1 MKKLIFLFLS
11 VLIVIMVASC
21 KEEEPAVEPEPYYPP
36 MLNQSVVD
44 LSKVINVK
52 PYGET
57 IALRIRRSSIRYI
70 VSDAL
75 AEVKSVSVGIVDSVA
90 YNSDPN
96 YVDYRIRIRASKNSL
111 WYVIYNHVAQVKVK
125 AGDIVVAGTVLGS
138 VGTGN
143 LVDLQAN
150 KISFE
155 SSGVKYESTVCP
167 SGLFHGTV
175 SAAHDQLISRL
186 GISSQLCNYG
196 SVLPYYSEPWR
207 N

>member
-11 VLIVIMVASC
+11 VLIVIMVPSC
-21 KEEEPAVEPEPYYPP
+21 KEEEPAAEPEPYYPP
-36 MLNQSVVD
+36 MLNQPVVD
-44 LSKVINVK
+44 LSKVINIK

-57 IALRIRRSSIRYI
+57 VATRVRRSAIRYI

-96 YVDYRIRIRASKNSL
+96 YVDYRVRIRAGKTSL
-111 WYVIYNHVAQVKVK
+111 WYIIYNHVAQVKVK
-125 AGDIVVAGTVLGS
+125 TGDIVVAGTVLGS

-175 SAAHDQLISRL
+175 SAAHDQMISRI
-186 GISSQLCNYG
+186 GISSLLCKYG
-196 SVLPYYSEPWR
+196 SVFSYYSGPWG
-207 N
+207 

>member
-11 VLIVIMVASC
+11 VLIVLITPSC
-21 KEEEPAVEPEPYYPP
+21 KEEEPAFEPEPYYPP
-36 MLNQSVVD
+36 MFNQSVVD
-44 LSKVINVK
+44 LGKVINVK

-57 IALRIRRSSIRYI
+57 LALRIRRSAIRYI

-75 AEVKSVSVGIVDSVA
+75 AQVKSVSVGIVDSVA

-111 WYVIYNHVAQVKVK
+111 WYIIYNHVAQVKVK

-143 LVDLQAN
+143 LVDLQTN
-150 KISFE
+150 KVTFE
-155 SSGVKYESTVCP
+155 SSGVNYESTVCP

-175 SAAHDQLISRL
+175 SAAHDQMISRL

-207 N
+207 

>member
-11 VLIVIMVASC
+11 VLIVIMVPSC
-21 KEEEPAVEPEPYYPP
+21 KEEEEPAAEPEPYYPP
-36 MLNQSVVD
+36 MLNQPVVD

-57 IALRIRRSSIRYI
+57 IALRIRRSAIRYV

-75 AEVKSVSVGIVDSVA
+75 AQVKSVSVGIVDSVA

-111 WYVIYNHVAQVKVK
+111 WYIIYNHVAQVKVK

-175 SAAHDQLISRL
+175 SAAHDQMISRL

-207 N
+207 

>member
-11 VLIVIMVASC
+11 VLIVLITPSC
-21 KEEEPAVEPEPYYPP
+21 KEEEPAFEPEPYYPP
-36 MLNQSVVD
+36 MFNQSVVD
-44 LSKVINVK
+44 LGKVINIK

-57 IALRIRRSSIRYI
+57 IALRIRRSAIRYI

-75 AEVKSVSVGIVDSVA
+75 AQVKSVSVGIVDSVA
-90 YNSDPN
+90 YNSNPN

-111 WYVIYNHVAQVKVK
+111 WYIIYNHVAQVKVK

-143 LVDLQAN
+143 LVDLQTN
-150 KISFE
+150 KVTFE
-155 SSGVKYESTVCP
+155 SSGVNYESTVCP

-175 SAAHDQLISRL
+175 SAAHDQMISRL

-196 SVLPYYSEPWR
+196 SVLPYDSEPWR
-207 N
+207 

>member
-1 MKKLIFLFLS
+1 MKKLLFLFLS
-11 VLIVIMVASC
+11 VLTVIIVTSC

-44 LSKVINVK
+44 LSKVITVK

-57 IALRIRRSSIRYI
+57 IALRVRRSAIRYI

-75 AEVKSVSVGIVDSVA
+75 AQVKSVSVGIIDSVS

-96 YVDYRIRIRASKNSL
+96 YADYRVRIRASKNSL

-125 AGDIVVAGTVLGS
+125 TGDIVVAGTVLGS

-143 LVDLQAN
+143 LVDLQTN
-150 KISFE
+150 KITFE

-167 SGLFHGTV
+167 TGLFHGTV
-175 SAAHDQLISRL
+175 TAAHDQMISRL
-186 GISSQLCNYG
+186 SVSSQLCSYG

-207 N
+207 

>member
-11 VLIVIMVASC
+11 VLIVIMAPSC
-21 KEEEPAVEPEPYYPP
+21 KGEEPAVEPEPYYPP

-57 IALRIRRSSIRYI
+57 VATRVRRSAIRYI

-125 AGDIVVAGTVLGS
+125 TGDIVVAGTVLGS

-175 SAAHDQLISRL
+175 SAAHDQMISRL

-207 N
+207 

>member
-11 VLIVIMVASC
+11 FLIVLMTPSC
-21 KEEEPAVEPEPYYPP
+21 KGEEPAVEPEPYYPP
-36 MLNQSVVD
+36 MFNQSVVD

-57 IALRIRRSSIRYI
+57 VSLRVRRSAMRYI

-75 AEVKSVSVGIVDSVA
+75 VQVKSVSVGIVDSVA

-111 WYVIYNHVAQVKVK
+111 WYIIYNHVAQVKVK
-125 AGDIVVAGTVLGS
+125 TGDIVVAGTVLGS

-175 SAAHDQLISRL
+175 SAAHDQMIMRL

-207 N
+207 

>member
-11 VLIVIMVASC
+11 VLIVLITPSC
-21 KEEEPAVEPEPYYPP
+21 KEEEPAFEPEPYYPP
-36 MLNQSVVD
+36 MFNQSVVD
-44 LSKVINVK
+44 LGKVINVK

-57 IALRIRRSSIRYI
+57 IALRIRRSAIRYI

-75 AEVKSVSVGIVDSVA
+75 AQVKSVSVGIVDSVA

-111 WYVIYNHVAQVKVK
+111 WYIIYNHVAQVKVK

-143 LVDLQAN
+143 LVDLQTN
-150 KISFE
+150 KVTFE
-155 SSGVKYESTVCP
+155 SSGVNYESTVCP

-175 SAAHDQLISRL
+175 SAAHDQMISRL

-207 N
+207 

>member
-1 MKKLIFLFLS
+1 MHLS
-11 VLIVIMVASC
+11 
-21 KEEEPAVEPEPYYPP
+21 
-36 MLNQSVVD
+36 
-44 LSKVINVK
+44 
-52 PYGET
+52 
-57 IALRIRRSSIRYI
+57 
-70 VSDAL
+70 
-75 AEVKSVSVGIVDSVA
+75 EVKSVSVGIVDSVA

-125 AGDIVVAGTVLGS
+125 TGDIVVAGTVLGS

-175 SAAHDQLISRL
+175 SAAHDQMIIEAWHFVSVVQLWLCSPILL
-186 GISSQLCNYG
+186 GAMEITL
-196 SVLPYYSEPWR
+196 
-207 N
+207 